1 LKNSGRKSKTK
12 AIEDSSSDSG
22 STTSSGGSS
31 SSANSATKAYIEWQK
46 KATGKSAKEI
56 RSSIECNKCGKKG
69 QITIPR
75 ALLKRLG
82 IEENTPMLIDVT
94 PDGAIVLRQ
103 AAVLPVEIYSDAR
116 IAEFEREGTVR
127 DIEAAAASALLKAR
141 KP

>member
-1 LKNSGRKSKTK
+1 MDIVKG
-12 AIEDSSSDSG
+12 
-22 STTSSGGSS
+22 
-31 SSANSATKAYIEWQK
+31 
-46 KATGKSAKEI
+46 
-56 RSSIECNKCGKKG
+56 GKKG

-94 PDGAIVLRQ
+94 ADGAIVLRQ
-103 AAVLPVEIYSDAR
+103 AAVLPVEIYSEVR
-116 IAEFEREGTVR
+116 IAEFEREGTVS

>member
-1 LKNSGRKSKTK
+1 MD
-12 AIEDSSSDSG
+12 IV
-22 STTSSGGSS
+22 
-31 SSANSATKAYIEWQK
+31 
-46 KATGKSAKEI
+46 
-56 RSSIECNKCGKKG
+56 KCGKKG

-94 PDGAIVLRQ
+94 TDGAIVLRQ

-116 IAEFEREGTVR
+116 IAEFEREGTIS
-127 DIEAAAASALLKAR
+127 DIDAAAASALLKAR

>member
-1 LKNSGRKSKTK
+1 MD
-12 AIEDSSSDSG
+12 IV
-22 STTSSGGSS
+22 
-31 SSANSATKAYIEWQK
+31 
-46 KATGKSAKEI
+46 
-56 RSSIECNKCGKKG
+56 KCGKKG

-94 PDGAIVLRQ
+94 TDGAIVLRQ

-116 IAEFEREGTVR
+116 IAEFEREGTVS
-127 DIEAAAASALLKAR
+127 DIEAAAASELLKAR